1 MPTVTVTTELTD
13 SQAMALAQ
21 FVKRLT
27 WSEMRACAVD
37 DDETWVMK
45 DAIQALQK
53 SLADVSSYVLHKN
66 YMTCL
71 FCSLCSKPGIKL
83 LMPAFRD
90 SVPHIEIL
98 PGFQKPYLIYNVS
111 LAGVDFK
118 IPGIKGDPVAFTKHR
133 NHL

>member
-53 SLADVSSYVLHKN
+53 SLADV
-66 YMTCL
+66 
-71 FCSLCSKPGIKL
+71 
-83 LMPAFRD
+83 
-90 SVPHIEIL
+90 
-98 PGFQKPYLIYNVS
+98 GFSP
-111 LAGVDFK
+111 
-118 IPGIKGDPVAFTKHR
+118 R
-133 NHL
+133 

>member
-13 SQAMALAQ
+13 SQAIALAQ

-53 SLADVSSYVLHKN
+53 SLAD
-66 YMTCL
+66 
-71 FCSLCSKPGIKL
+71 
-83 LMPAFRD
+83 A
-90 SVPHIEIL
+90 
-98 PGFQKPYLIYNVS
+98 GFSP
-111 LAGVDFK
+111 
-118 IPGIKGDPVAFTKHR
+118 R
-133 NHL
+133 

>member
-45 DAIQALQK
+45 NAIQALQK
-53 SLADVSSYVLHKN
+53 SLADVCFS
-66 YMTCL
+66 
-71 FCSLCSKPGIKL
+71 P
-83 LMPAFRD
+83 R
-90 SVPHIEIL
+90 
-98 PGFQKPYLIYNVS
+98 
-111 LAGVDFK
+111 
-118 IPGIKGDPVAFTKHR
+118 
-133 NHL
+133 

>member
-45 DAIQALQK
+45 DAIQSCRNHSLTPV
-53 SLADVSSYVLHKN
+53 SVLADY
-66 YMTCL
+66 
-71 FCSLCSKPGIKL
+71 G
-83 LMPAFRD
+83 
-90 SVPHIEIL
+90 
-98 PGFQKPYLIYNVS
+98 G
-111 LAGVDFK
+111 
-118 IPGIKGDPVAFTKHR
+118 
-133 NHL
+133 

>member
-45 DAIQALQK
+45 DAIQSLQK
-53 SLADVSSYVLHKN
+53 SLADA
-66 YMTCL
+66 
-71 FCSLCSKPGIKL
+71 
-83 LMPAFRD
+83 AFSPR
-90 SVPHIEIL
+90 
-98 PGFQKPYLIYNVS
+98 
-111 LAGVDFK
+111 
-118 IPGIKGDPVAFTKHR
+118 
-133 NHL
+133 

>member
-45 DAIQALQK
+45 DAIQSLQK
-53 SLADVSSYVLHKN
+53 SLAD
-66 YMTCL
+66 
-71 FCSLCSKPGIKL
+71 
-83 LMPAFRD
+83 A
-90 SVPHIEIL
+90 
-98 PGFQKPYLIYNVS
+98 GFSP
-111 LAGVDFK
+111 
-118 IPGIKGDPVAFTKHR
+118 R
-133 NHL
+133 

>member
-45 DAIQALQK
+45 DAIQTLQK
-53 SLADVSSYVLHKN
+53 SLAD
-66 YMTCL
+66 
-71 FCSLCSKPGIKL
+71 
-83 LMPAFRD
+83 A
-90 SVPHIEIL
+90 
-98 PGFQKPYLIYNVS
+98 GFSP
-111 LAGVDFK
+111 
-118 IPGIKGDPVAFTKHR
+118 R
-133 NHL
+133 

>member
-27 WSEMRACAVD
+27 CSEMRACAVD

-53 SLADVSSYVLHKN
+53 SLAD
-66 YMTCL
+66 
-71 FCSLCSKPGIKL
+71 
-83 LMPAFRD
+83 A
-90 SVPHIEIL
+90 
-98 PGFQKPYLIYNVS
+98 GFSP
-111 LAGVDFK
+111 
-118 IPGIKGDPVAFTKHR
+118 R
-133 NHL
+133 

>member
-45 DAIQALQK
+45 DAIQSLQK
-53 SLADVSSYVLHKN
+53 SLTDA
-66 YMTCL
+66 
-71 FCSLCSKPGIKL
+71 
-83 LMPAFRD
+83 
-90 SVPHIEIL
+90 
-98 PGFQKPYLIYNVS
+98 GFSP
-111 LAGVDFK
+111 
-118 IPGIKGDPVAFTKHR
+118 R
-133 NHL
+133 